1 MKNWSRRHTMI
12 SGLALILIING
23 VALLGVARNRSGAPE
38 STLKLSQREL
48 HPPAREMNRENSGIS
63 LGLVW
68 RVVGEEKGRNHS
80 SYSGAPD
87 WLDQAKMASLGFE
100 ISPARGGQE
109 KEQWA
114 ERQPGKEVL
123 LVLEQDGAAYQQVL
137 ERTRQ
142 DAAEVSNR
150 LAAQPDTEELRSKA
164 KQLQDELRREE
175 QESSRLFAIDAG
187 LDQTEL
193 RAKYPDRSRYA
204 IVRAQVR
211 LRSMGGRQGMS
222 AGQIESLSIDTI
234 NVPYELRSIFDPRA
248 TGQPYAGQVFEASV
262 AFGQRLEPWLLGI
275 RGQVGTPIKS

>member
-1 MKNWSRRHTMI
+1 MKNWSRRHTLL
-12 SGLALILIING
+12 SGLAMILIING
-23 VALLGVARNRSGAPE
+23 VALLGVALNRSGAPE

-48 HPPAREMNRENSGIS
+48 HPPFREINRENSGIS
-63 LGLVW
+63 LSLVW
-68 RVVGEEKGRNHS
+68 RVAGVEKGRNHS

-100 ISPARGGQE
+100 SSPARGGQD
-109 KEQWA
+109 KQQWT
-114 ERQPGKEVL
+114 EWQPGKEVL

-142 DAAEVSNR
+142 DAVEVNTR
-150 LAAQPDTEELRSKA
+150 LAAQPDTEELQRKA
-164 KQLQDELRREE
+164 KQLQDDLRREE

-204 IVRAQVR
+204 IVHAQVR
-211 LRSMGGRQGMS
+211 PRSMGGRQGMS

-234 NVPYELRSIFDPRA
+234 NVPHELRSIFELRA
-248 TGQPYAGQVFEASV
+248 TGQPDAGQVFEASV

-275 RGQVGTPIKS
+275 SDGAK